1 MTNTILLI
9 IILAVVLFIAFM
21 VAVQGQQIDD
31 LLKKK

>member
-21 VAVQGQQIDD
+21 VAVQGQQIHD